1 MGKRD
6 QGRCTER
13 DCMLSIDQMTP
24 LNVYMNSTIS
34 DGVIFSLQGF
44 SNTLW
49 LVILVLVAPMAMRST
64 DKEDVFLCVFMF
76 VMSLAFPVLG
86 YVVTWDQP

>member
-6 QGRCTER
+6 QGRCMER

>member
-6 QGRCTER
+6 QGRCMER

-49 LVILVLVAPMAMRST
+49 LVILVLVVPMAMRST

-76 VMSLAFPVLG
+76 VMSFAFPVLG